1 MTACIMDG
9 WTRQKY
15 WNVPSSVNV
24 KGKESSWERRGL
36 SQRPVGLLGVPE
48 VVVCGTPSR
57 LVQSTVVPTGMV
69 MSWRT
74 KFFISEATTWGS
86 AVAVGVGICV
96 GVGVAVGVAVGSRVG
111 VGVDVGLGVSP
122 GA

>member
-1 MTACIMDG
+1 MTARIVDG

-15 WNVPSSVNV
+15 WNVPSAVNV
-24 KGKESSWERRGL
+24 KGKESPVERKGL

-69 MSWRT
+69 M
-74 KFFISEATTWGS
+74 F
-86 AVAVGVGICV
+86 
-96 GVGVAVGVAVGSRVG
+96 
-111 VGVDVGLGVSP
+111 
-122 GA
+122 